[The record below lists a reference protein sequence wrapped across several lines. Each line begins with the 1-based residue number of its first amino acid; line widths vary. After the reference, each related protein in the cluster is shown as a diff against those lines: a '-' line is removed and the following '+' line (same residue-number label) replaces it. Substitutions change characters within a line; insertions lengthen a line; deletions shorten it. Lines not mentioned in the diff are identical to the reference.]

1 MVMECKRGL
10 VSVVIPCY
18 NQAVYLSETLD
29 SLLKQKY
36 NLWEGIVV
44 DDGSPDNTKQVAL
57 EYVEKDSRFKYVY
70 KPNGGLSSAR
80 NKGISLAVGEF
91 ILPLDAD
98 DIIQPEYLEEAV
110 NAFQKNPDTKLV
122 YCLGQ
127 FFGERTGLWNLSYK
141 GYKSLLIRNSLFC
154 SVIYRREDAL
164 QIGGYDERMLLG
176 YEDWEFL
183 IRFLDESSVVHKI
196 PQVLFYYR
204 TKAVSMITE
213 ADKRRE
219 ELEEYIYMKHHD
231 KYFMY
236 YGGTISG
243 LRRLEHYDSEQECTT
258 EDFESRLKSFREQY
272 DLELGYYKQKINRY
286 RNKWYRR
293 WCRAFRDTLRKFRG
307 RS

>member
-1 MVMECKRGL
+1 MSECFWGMKIGNFL
-10 VSVVIPCY
+10 
-18 NQAVYLSETLD
+18 
-29 SLLKQKY
+29 
-36 NLWEGIVV
+36 
-44 DDGSPDNTKQVAL
+44 
-57 EYVEKDSRFKYVY
+57 YV
-70 KPNGGLSSAR
+70 
-80 NKGISLAVGEF
+80 
-91 ILPLDAD
+91 
-98 DIIQPEYLEEAV
+98 
-110 NAFQKNPDTKLV
+110 
-122 YCLGQ
+122 
-127 FFGERTGLWNLSYK
+127 
-141 GYKSLLIRNSLFC
+141 
-154 SVIYRREDAL
+154 
-164 QIGGYDERMLLG
+164 
-176 YEDWEFL
+176 
-183 IRFLDESSVVHKI
+183 FLDESSVVHKI

-243 LRRLEHYDSEQECTT
+243 LRRLEHYDSGQECTT